1 MPARVACNSYYC
13 CFRESSSEVARRLFF
28 RASNHQPNLHECV
41 HDVLSTD
48 CTLTGR
54 NNLDHLIT
62 SGADRVAA
70 IGNVSQGPLVADLRP
85 MKNGSGRPQAG
96 VHDRLLSD
104 IEVVHQRRMTMFRSR
119 AQIQVNRLRAV

>member
-1 MPARVACNSYYC
+1 
-13 CFRESSSEVARRLFF
+13 
-28 RASNHQPNLHECV
+28 
-41 HDVLSTD
+41 
-48 CTLTGR
+48 
-54 NNLDHLIT
+54 
-62 SGADRVAA
+62 VAA
-70 IGNVSQGPLVADLRP
+70 IGDVSQGPLVADLRP